1 MMKKIKILIVDDIEE
16 YLDSLEMILSPEYEV
31 FKAKS
36 LKEGIDLLKRERM
49 DIAIVDIRLDEKD
62 PSNRDGLEL
71 VKWIKGNSP
80 NTVPIVMSAYR
91 EFDYAVEALNLGAKY
106 FFKKPL
112 KPDEVLRKI
121 KELLTNEYQTHNGE

>member
-80 NTVPIVMSAYR
+80 HTVSIVMSAYR